1 MMTTFDWQGT
11 AVRFL
16 DAWTSQDVD
25 RVLACYADAELAYS
39 DPNTRGAIRTKDEF
53 RRYLAKLFAAW
64 TMTWTAREVRP
75 FGDGSGAAV
84 LWRATFAKAGPPK
97 DGSAATLPPIA
108 IDGIDLVEVRGGLV
122 TRNEVQFDR
131 TKLVQLG

>member
-53 RRYLAKLFAAW
+53 RRYLTKLFAAW
-64 TMTWTAREVRP
+64 SMTWTAREVRP

-84 LWRATFAKAGPPK
+84 LWRATFAKPGAAP
-97 DGSAATLPPIA
+97 SAAPIA
-108 IDGIDLVEVRGGLV
+108 IDGIDLVELRNGLV